1 MKKLATLCLA
11 ACLAAALATPAGAL
25 DYAIDAPEGPDYGK
39 PTSVEVVHTADGG
52 ALKNEDISKNAALI
66 PPGFGSASADTL
78 NTGTWLTPNLAP
90 EGMAVGAVNGS
101 GTPIVFPP
109 SVDTNSSTP
118 ATEEEQTTSLG
129 YTPVTSDLYYSS
141 GYLGTLRIPA
151 IGLSVRVYEGT
162 DSSTLMKGAGH
173 FKGTSIWDGNCAIAG
188 HNRGVRDDFGDLHTL
203 ERGDT
208 ITWTTKWASAP
219 MRSPVCR
226 KSRRRIPAAPHLPP
240 RTCSLSTPACVI
252 RGTTAGR
259 CRRWRLCNLL
269 EFPSSFSPQGTALCC
284 RLFPRFPVCCC
295 CKEHKDSRGKKEVNR
310 MKRKQLIPAVLAGT
324 LIGAALVGPASAG
337 VAALTAAPSTQTF
350 YIDGKQVDL
359 EAYVIHGHN
368 YVQLRDVGRAVDFGV
383 AYDQGANRVLVDTSS
398 PYTEESAVSAPSGV
412 VIVPQSDEPL
422 RLKEGDKVLC
432 DDGTTYEITD
442 LRLWEEPEPLPAY
455 DQTRFPE
462 LELPKA
468 EVRRFQ
474 SEYGDNLHIRN
485 LYETR
490 RMEYTIY
497 NAAVNCPEL
506 WADGAPA
513 LNLHLGISA
522 QNAVQMFWPWQEDQ
536 LTQVFCSAPGAR
548 FEVEAW
554 DVYHNGKYLYTEYN
568 VRGT

>member
-1 MKKLATLCLA
+1 MKKLTTLCLA
-11 ACLAAALATPAGAL
+11 GCLAAALATPAGAL

-39 PTSVEVVHTADGG
+39 STSVEVVHTADGG

-90 EGMAVGAVNGS
+90 EGMAVGTVNGS
-101 GTPIVFPP
+101 GTPIVFPS

-118 ATEEEQTTSLG
+118 ATEEEQTISLG

-240 RTCSLSTPACVI
+240 RTCSLSTPACVT
-252 RGTTAGR
+252 RGPTAGR

-269 EFPSSFSPQGTALCC
+269 EFPGSFSPQGTALCC
-284 RLFPRFPVCCC
+284 RLFLRFPVCCC
-295 CKEHKDSRGKKEVNR
+295 CKEHKNSRGKKEVNR
-310 MKRKQLIPAVLAGT
+310 MRRKQLIPAVLAGT
-324 LIGAALVGPASAG
+324 LIGAALVGPASAE

-350 YIDGKQVDL
+350 YVDGKQVDL
-359 EAYVIHGHN
+359 EVYVIHGHN

-383 AYDQGANRVLVDTSS
+383 AYDQGANCVLVDTSS
-398 PYTEESAVSAPSGV
+398 PYTEESAAPAPSGV
-412 VIVPQSDEPL
+412 VTIPQSDEPL

-442 LRLWEEPEPLPAY
+442 LRLWEEPESLPAY
-455 DQTRFPE
+455 DQTRFLE

-474 SEYGDNLHIRN
+474 DEYGDDLFIRN

-497 NAAVNCPEL
+497 NAAMNCPEL
-506 WADGAPA
+506 WADGAPT

>member
-1 MKKLATLCLA
+1 MKKLTTLCLA
-11 ACLAAALATPAGAL
+11 GCLAAALATPAGAL
-25 DYAIDAPEGPDYGK
+25 DYTIDAPEGPDFGK
-39 PTSVEVVHTADGG
+39 FTSVEVVHTADGG

-101 GTPIVFPP
+101 GMPIVFPP

-151 IGLSVRVYEGT
+151 IGLSVRAYEGT

-240 RTCSLSTPACVI
+240 RTCSLSTPACVT
-252 RGTTAGR
+252 RGPTAGR

-269 EFPSSFSPQGTALCC
+269 EFPGSFSPQGTALCC

-295 CKEHKDSRGKKEVNR
+295 CKEHKNSRGKKEVNR
-310 MKRKQLIPAVLAGT
+310 MRRKQLIPAVLAGT
-324 LIGAALVGPASAG
+324 LIGAALVGPASAE

-350 YIDGKQVDL
+350 YVDGKQVDL
-359 EAYVIHGHN
+359 EVYVIHGHN

-383 AYDQGANRVLVDTSS
+383 AYDQGANCVLVDTSS

-412 VIVPQSDEPL
+412 VTVPQSDEPL

-554 DVYHNGKYLYTEYN
+554 DVYHDGKYLYTEYN
-568 VRGT
+568 IRGT

>member
-1 MKKLATLCLA
+1 
-11 ACLAAALATPAGAL
+11 
-25 DYAIDAPEGPDYGK
+25 
-39 PTSVEVVHTADGG
+39 
-52 ALKNEDISKNAALI
+52 
-66 PPGFGSASADTL
+66 
-78 NTGTWLTPNLAP
+78 
-90 EGMAVGAVNGS
+90 
-101 GTPIVFPP
+101 
-109 SVDTNSSTP
+109 
-118 ATEEEQTTSLG
+118 
-129 YTPVTSDLYYSS
+129 
-141 GYLGTLRIPA
+141 
-151 IGLSVRVYEGT
+151 
-162 DSSTLMKGAGH
+162 
-173 FKGTSIWDGNCAIAG
+173 
-188 HNRGVRDDFGDLHTL
+188 
-203 ERGDT
+203 
-208 ITWTTKWASAP
+208 
-219 MRSPVCR
+219 MR
-226 KSRRRIPAAPHLPP
+226 
-240 RTCSLSTPACVI
+240 
-252 RGTTAGR
+252 
-259 CRRWRLCNLL
+259 
-269 EFPSSFSPQGTALCC
+269 
-284 RLFPRFPVCCC
+284 
-295 CKEHKDSRGKKEVNR
+295 
-310 MKRKQLIPAVLAGT
+310 RKQLIPAVLAGT

-350 YIDGKQVDL
+350 YVDGKQVDL
-359 EAYVIHGHN
+359 EAYVINGHN

-412 VIVPQSDEPL
+412 VTVPQSDEPL

-554 DVYHNGKYLYTEYN
+554 DVYHDGKYLYTEYN
-568 VRGT
+568 IRGT

>member
-1 MKKLATLCLA
+1 
-11 ACLAAALATPAGAL
+11 
-25 DYAIDAPEGPDYGK
+25 
-39 PTSVEVVHTADGG
+39 
-52 ALKNEDISKNAALI
+52 
-66 PPGFGSASADTL
+66 
-78 NTGTWLTPNLAP
+78 
-90 EGMAVGAVNGS
+90 
-101 GTPIVFPP
+101 
-109 SVDTNSSTP
+109 
-118 ATEEEQTTSLG
+118 
-129 YTPVTSDLYYSS
+129 
-141 GYLGTLRIPA
+141 
-151 IGLSVRVYEGT
+151 
-162 DSSTLMKGAGH
+162 
-173 FKGTSIWDGNCAIAG
+173 
-188 HNRGVRDDFGDLHTL
+188 
-203 ERGDT
+203 
-208 ITWTTKWASAP
+208 
-219 MRSPVCR
+219 
-226 KSRRRIPAAPHLPP
+226 
-240 RTCSLSTPACVI
+240 
-252 RGTTAGR
+252 
-259 CRRWRLCNLL
+259 
-269 EFPSSFSPQGTALCC
+269 
-284 RLFPRFPVCCC
+284 
-295 CKEHKDSRGKKEVNR
+295 

-324 LIGAALVGPASAG
+324 LAGAVLAGPASAG

-350 YIDGKQVDL
+350 YVDGKQVDL
-359 EAYVIHGHN
+359 EAYVINGHN

-554 DVYHNGKYLYTEYN
+554 DVYHDGKYLYTEYN
-568 VRGT
+568 IRGT